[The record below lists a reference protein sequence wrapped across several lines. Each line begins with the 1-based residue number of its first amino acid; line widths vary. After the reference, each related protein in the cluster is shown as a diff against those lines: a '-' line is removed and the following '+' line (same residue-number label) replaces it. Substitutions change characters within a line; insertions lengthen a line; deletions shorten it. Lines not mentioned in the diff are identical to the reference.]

1 MVQKLC
7 VALKVKIFIFC
18 FFTQTQK
25 YVPKYQVEG
34 GHPDIENRFILS
46 FKDYCQNENQN

>member
-25 YVPKYQVEG
+25 YVEAMLEAFLRGTAQKVLFFC
-34 GHPDIENRFILS
+34 GHMGL
-46 FKDYCQNENQN
+46 